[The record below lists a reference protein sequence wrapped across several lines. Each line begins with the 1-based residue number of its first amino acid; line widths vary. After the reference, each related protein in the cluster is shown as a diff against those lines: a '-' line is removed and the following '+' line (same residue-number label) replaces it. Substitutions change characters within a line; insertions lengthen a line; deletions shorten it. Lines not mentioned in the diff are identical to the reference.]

1 VVYDAPPVMSPRG
14 VAAVQS
20 GFPAAD
26 RNARPVRPFL
36 KWAGGK
42 RQLLPQLR
50 RFIPPTFGDYHEPF
64 VGSGALFF
72 DLSAAGHLSSRG
84 SCLIDTNADLVG
96 CYQAVA
102 SHVGEVIEHLRRLD
116 ERHRADGAVHY
127 YRVRDELFNAARRA
141 RAGTSSPYPPNLAA
155 MLIYLNRTG
164 FNGLYRL
171 NASGEFNVPAGRYA
185 NPLICDPPNL
195 RAVAS
200 ALRRPGV
207 QVVHGTYSSVRTLAR
222 PGDLLYFDPPYAP
235 LSSTASFTSYT
246 ASGFSD
252 VDQRSLQELVIELAA
267 RGCHVLVSNST
278 APLITALY
286 ARNDAASRAGLRAH
300 KVPAKRAINSNAT
313 LRGDVMEY
321 IITNIT
327 PRD

>member
-1 VVYDAPPVMSPRG
+1 VYDPPAVMSPR
-14 VAAVQS
+14 VAAVAPS
-20 GFPAAD
+20 SRAAD

-50 RFIPPTFGDYHEPF
+50 RFVPPTFGDYHEPF

-72 DLSAAGHLSSRG
+72 DLSAARHLSSRAAY
-84 SCLIDTNADLVG
+84 LIDTNADLVG

-102 SHVGEVIEHLRRLD
+102 WHVDEVIDHLRRL
-116 ERHRADGAVHY
+116 EQRHRADGAAHY
-127 YRVRDELFNAARRA
+127 YRVRDELFNPARRA
-141 RAGTSSPYPPNLAA
+141 RAGQPSPYPPDLAA

-171 NASGEFNVPAGRYA
+171 NASGEFNVPAGRYVK
-185 NPLICDPPNL
+185 PLICDPSNL
-195 RAVAS
+195 RAVSS
-200 ALRRPGV
+200 ALCRPGV
-207 QVVHGTYSSVRTLAR
+207 QMVHGTYTSVRTIAR

-235 LSSTASFTSYT
+235 LSTTASFTSYT

-252 VDQRSLQELVIELAA
+252 DDQRRLQELVIELAG
-267 RGCHVLVSNST
+267 RGCHVVVSNST
-278 APLITALY
+278 APLVTALY
-286 ARNDAASRAGLRAH
+286 ARDDLAKRVGLRAH

-321 IITNIT
+321 IITNTT
-327 PRD
+327 PAD

>member
-1 VVYDAPPVMSPRG
+1 MMSPRG
-14 VAAVQS
+14 LAAVAHPS
-20 GFPAAD
+20 PAAD

-50 RFIPPTFGDYHEPF
+50 RFVPRTFGNYHEPF

-84 SCLIDTNADLVG
+84 CHLVDTNADLVG

-102 SHVGEVIEHLRRLD
+102 WHVDEVIDQLRHLEHG
-116 ERHRADGAVHY
+116 HQANGAAHY
-127 YRVRDELFNAARRA
+127 YRVRDELFNPARRA
-141 RAGTSSPYPPNLAA
+141 RAGHVSPYPPSLAA

-185 NPLICDPPNL
+185 KPLICDPSNL
-195 RAVAS
+195 RAVSS
-200 ALRRPGV
+200 ALRRPDV
-207 QVVHGTYSSVRTLAR
+207 QMVHGTYTSVRTIAR

-235 LSSTASFTSYT
+235 LSTTASFTSYT

-252 VDQRSLQELVIELAA
+252 DDQRGLQELVIELVD
-267 RGCHVLVSNST
+267 RGCHVIVSNST
-278 APLITALY
+278 APLITSLY
-286 ARNDAASRAGLRAH
+286 AHNDAAKGAGLRAH
-300 KVPAKRAINSNAT
+300 KVPAKRAINSDAT

-327 PRD
+327 PGH

>member
-1 VVYDAPPVMSPRG
+1 VYDPPAVMSPRG
-14 VAAVQS
+14 VVAVARPS
-20 GFPAAD
+20 PAAD
-26 RNARPVRPFL
+26 QNARPVRPFL

-50 RFIPPTFGDYHEPF
+50 RFVPPSFGDYHEPF

-84 SCLIDTNADLVG
+84 AHLVDTNADLVG

-102 SHVGEVIEHLRRLD
+102 WHVDEMIDHLRRL
-116 ERHRADGAVHY
+116 EQRHRADGPAHY
-127 YRVRDELFNAARRA
+127 YRVRDELFNPARRA
-141 RAGTSSPYPPNLAA
+141 RAGDSSPYPPSLAA

-185 NPLICDPPNL
+185 NPLICDPSNL
-195 RAVAS
+195 QAVSA
-200 ALRRPGV
+200 ALRRPSV
-207 QVVHGTYSSVRTLAR
+207 QMVHGTYSSVRTLAR

-235 LSSTASFTSYT
+235 LSTTASFTSYT

-252 VDQRSLQELVIELAA
+252 EDQRRLQELVIELAG
-267 RGCHVLVSNST
+267 RGCHVIVSNST
-278 APLITALY
+278 APLISSLY
-286 ARNDAASRAGLRAH
+286 ARNDAAKRAGLRAH

-327 PRD
+327 PAD

>member
-1 VVYDAPPVMSPRG
+1 MQSAVASSPAENSTAP
-14 VAAVQS
+14 
-20 GFPAAD
+20 
-26 RNARPVRPFL
+26 RPFL

-42 RQLLPQLR
+42 RQLLQQLR
-50 RFIPPTFGDYHEPF
+50 RFIPDTFGDYYEPF

-72 DLSAAGHLSSRG
+72 NLSAARGLSDSRAR
-84 SCLIDTNADLVG
+84 LVDTNADLIG

-102 SHVGEVIEHLRRLD
+102 WHVDEVIDHLRRL
-116 ERHRADGAVHY
+116 EEAHRAEGAVHY
-127 YRVRDELFNAARRA
+127 YRVRDELFNPARRA
-141 RAGTSSPYPPNLAA
+141 RAAQSDPYPPQLAA

-171 NASGEFNVPAGRYA
+171 NASGEFNVPAGRYL
-185 NPLICDPPNL
+185 NPLICDPANL
-195 RAVAS
+195 RAVS
-200 ALRRPGV
+200 SVLRSPSV
-207 QVVHGTYSSVRTLAR
+207 QVVQGTYDSVRSCAR

-235 LSSTASFTSYT
+235 LSTTASFTSYT

-252 VDQRSLQELVIELAA
+252 EDQCRLQELVIELAG

-286 ARNDAASRAGLRAH
+286 VRSAVAKRAGLRAH

-321 IITNIT
+321 IVTNIT

>member
-1 VVYDAPPVMSPRG
+1 VYDPPAVMSPRG
-14 VAAVQS
+14 VAAVAPPS
-20 GFPAAD
+20 PAAD

-50 RFIPPTFGDYHEPF
+50 RFVPPTFGDYHEPF

-72 DLSAAGHLSSRG
+72 DLSAAGHLSSRAAH
-84 SCLIDTNADLVG
+84 LIDTNADLVG

-102 SHVGEVIEHLRRLD
+102 WHVDEVIDHLRQL
-116 ERHRADGAVHY
+116 EQRHRADGAAHY
-127 YRVRDELFNAARRA
+127 YRVRDELFNPARRA
-141 RAGTSSPYPPNLAA
+141 GAGHPSTYPADLAA

-171 NASGEFNVPAGRYA
+171 NASGAFNVPAGRYVK
-185 NPLICDPPNL
+185 PLICDPSNL
-195 RAVAS
+195 RAVSS

-207 QVVHGTYSSVRTLAR
+207 QVVHGPYTAVRTVAR

-235 LSSTASFTSYT
+235 LSTTASFTSYT

-252 VDQRSLQELVIELAA
+252 DDHRRLQELVIELAG
-267 RGCHVLVSNST
+267 RGCHVIVSNST

-286 ARNDAASRAGLRAH
+286 ARNDAAKRAGLRAH

-321 IITNIT
+321 IITNIS
-327 PRD
+327 PGN

>member
-1 VVYDAPPVMSPRG
+1 MSPRG
-14 VAAVQS
+14 VAAVAPAS
-20 GFPAAD
+20 PAAD
-26 RNARPVRPFL
+26 RNARPERPFL

-50 RFIPPTFGDYHEPF
+50 RFVPRTFGDYHEPF

-72 DLSAAGHLSSRG
+72 DLSAAGHLSDRSAR
-84 SCLIDTNADLVG
+84 LVDTNADLVG

-102 SHVGEVIEHLRRLD
+102 CHVDEVIDHLRHL
-116 ERHRADGAVHY
+116 EQRHRADGAAHY
-127 YRVRDELFNAARRA
+127 YRVRDEQFNPARRA
-141 RAGTSSPYPPNLAA
+141 RAGQASPYPPNLAA

-171 NASGEFNVPAGRYA
+171 NASGDFNVPAGRYV
-185 NPLICDPPNL
+185 NPLICDPTNL
-195 RAVAS
+195 RAVSA

-207 QVVHGTYSSVRTLAR
+207 QVVHGLYGSVRTLAR

-252 VDQRSLQELVIELAA
+252 DDQRGLQELVIELAG
-267 RGCHVLVSNST
+267 RGCHVIVSNST

-286 ARNDAASRAGLRAH
+286 ARNDAATRAGLRAH

-321 IITNIT
+321 IVTNLT
-327 PRD
+327 AQD